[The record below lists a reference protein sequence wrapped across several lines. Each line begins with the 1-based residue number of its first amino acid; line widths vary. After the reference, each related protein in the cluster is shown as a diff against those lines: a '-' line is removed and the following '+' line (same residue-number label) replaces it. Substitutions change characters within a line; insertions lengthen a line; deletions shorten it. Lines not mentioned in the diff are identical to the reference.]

1 MKDNPIVTGA
11 YVNWLVNQSVQK
23 DVLGAQIIVDKLT
36 KEVKYLKG
44 DMVSQGYLIA
54 IIDLEDIAKDVA
66 DNALATQKRLQGESQ
81 GVSSGYS
88 LKEVQEEGPTTL
100 VVCDT
105 GYLGGSVGN

>member
-1 MKDNPIVTGA
+1 MD
-11 YVNWLVNQSVQK
+11 S
-23 DVLGAQIIVDKLT
+23 QITMDKLS
-36 KEVKYLKG
+36 KKLKYLKG

-88 LKEVQEEGPTTL
+88 LK
-100 VVCDT
+100 
-105 GYLGGSVGN
+105 